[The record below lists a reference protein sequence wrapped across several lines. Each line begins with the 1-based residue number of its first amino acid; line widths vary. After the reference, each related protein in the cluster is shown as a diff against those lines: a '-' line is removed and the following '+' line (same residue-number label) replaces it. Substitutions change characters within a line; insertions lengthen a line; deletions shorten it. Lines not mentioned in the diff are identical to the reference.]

1 MKKRVGIAVIAI
13 ALLLSG
19 CTVPMPME
27 ILEQIARSGNR
38 DSAAE
43 SPSPEAESRPEEDAA
58 KLKEKRD
65 SDKQVLVVHGGE
77 SEEDSREGSRTGS
90 AVESGD
96 DESGEA
102 DSSYVKGVTT
112 DNGWESEYWNLR
124 FTAPEGVFMLS
135 DEGMEALMGIGEDI
149 VSENYS
155 EKQREYLEMTSLYE
169 MLGTNAE
176 GDANVAV
183 TVEKL
188 MVRGMDT
195 EDYKKAA
202 LLHLRMMQEPAY
214 EILDDSGTAEI
225 AGETFAMV
233 KTRVDSGGEY
243 FQDYYFRVSG
253 DRALIITI
261 TYAEAT
267 SEQAAAIFDGFGA
280 CP

>member
-1 MKKRVGIAVIAI
+1 MKKRIGIAVIAI

-43 SPSPEAESRPEEDAA
+43 SPSPEAESRPEEDAT

-65 SDKQVLVVHGGE
+65 NDKQVLVVHGGE
-77 SEEDSREGSRTGS
+77 SEEASGEGSRTGS

-112 DNGWESEYWNLR
+112 DNGWESEYWNLC

-149 VSENYS
+149 ISENYS

-202 LLHLRMMQEPAY
+202 LLHLRMMQEPVY

-225 AGETFAMV
+225 AGETFAV
-233 KTRVDSGGEY
+233 VNTRVDSGGEY

-267 SEQAAAIFDGFGA
+267 SEQAAALLGGFDV

>member
-1 MKKRVGIAVIAI
+1 MKKRIGIAVIAI

-43 SPSPEAESRPEEDAA
+43 SPSPETESRPEEGST

-65 SDKQVLVVHGGE
+65 NDKQVLVVHGGE
-77 SEEDSREGSRTGS
+77 SEEDSEEGRQTGS

-112 DNGWESEYWNLR
+112 DNGWESEYWNLC

-149 VSENYS
+149 ISENYS

-202 LLHLRMMQEPAY
+202 LLHLRMMQEPVY

-225 AGETFAMV
+225 AGETFAV
-233 KTRVDSGGEY
+233 VNTRVDSGGEY

-267 SEQAAAIFDGFGA
+267 SEQAAALLGGFDV

>member
-1 MKKRVGIAVIAI
+1 MKKRIGIAVIAI

-38 DSAAE
+38 DSAEE
-43 SPSPEAESRPEEDAA
+43 SPSPEAESRPEEGAT

-65 SDKQVLVVHGGE
+65 NDKQVLVVHGGE

-112 DNGWESEYWNLR
+112 DNGWESEYWNLC

-149 VSENYS
+149 ISENYS

-202 LLHLRMMQEPAY
+202 LLHLRMMQEPVY

-225 AGETFAMV
+225 AGETFAV
-233 KTRVDSGGEY
+233 VNTRVDSGGEY

-267 SEQAAAIFDGFGA
+267 SERAAALLGGFDV

>member
-1 MKKRVGIAVIAI
+1 MKKRIGIAVVAI

-43 SPSPEAESRPEEDAA
+43 SPSPETESRPEEGAT

-65 SDKQVLVVHGGE
+65 NDKQVLVVHGGE
-77 SEEDSREGSRTGS
+77 SEEDSGEGSRTGS

-112 DNGWESEYWNLR
+112 DNGWESEYWNLC

-149 VSENYS
+149 ISENYS

-202 LLHLRMMQEPAY
+202 LLHLRMIQEPVY

-225 AGETFAMV
+225 AGETFAV
-233 KTRVDSGGEY
+233 VNTRVDSGGEY
-243 FQDYYFRVSG
+243 YQDYYFRVSG

-267 SEQAAAIFDGFGA
+267 SEQAAALLGGFDV

>member
-1 MKKRVGIAVIAI
+1 MKKRIGIAVIAI

-43 SPSPEAESRPEEDAA
+43 SPSPEAESRPEEDAT

-65 SDKQVLVVHGGE
+65 NDKQVLVVHGGE
-77 SEEDSREGSRTGS
+77 SEEDSGEGSRTGS

-112 DNGWESEYWNLR
+112 DNGWESEYWNLC

-149 VSENYS
+149 ISENYS

-267 SEQAAAIFDGFGA
+267 SEQAAALLGGFDV

>member
-1 MKKRVGIAVIAI
+1 MKKRIGIAVIAI

-43 SPSPEAESRPEEDAA
+43 SPSPETESRPEEDAA

-77 SEEDSREGSRTGS
+77 SEEDSGEGRRTGS

-102 DSSYVKGVTT
+102 DSAYVKGVTT

-149 VSENYS
+149 ISENYS

-202 LLHLRMMQEPAY
+202 LLHLRMMQEPVY

>member
-1 MKKRVGIAVIAI
+1 MKKRIGIAVIAI

-43 SPSPEAESRPEEDAA
+43 SPSPETESRPEEGAT

-65 SDKQVLVVHGGE
+65 NDKQVLVVHGGE
-77 SEEDSREGSRTGS
+77 SEEDSEEGRQTGS

-102 DSSYVKGVTT
+102 DSVYVKGVTT

-149 VSENYS
+149 ISENYS

-202 LLHLRMMQEPAY
+202 LLHLRMMQDPVY
-214 EILDDSGTAEI
+214 EILEDSGTAEI
-225 AGETFAMV
+225 AGETFAV
-233 KTRVDSGGEY
+233 VNTRVDSGGEY

-267 SEQAAAIFDGFGA
+267 SEQAAALLGGFDV

>member
-1 MKKRVGIAVIAI
+1 MKKRIGIAVVAI

-43 SPSPEAESRPEEDAA
+43 SPSPETESRPEEGAT

-65 SDKQVLVVHGGE
+65 NDKQVLVVHGGE
-77 SEEDSREGSRTGS
+77 SEEDSGEGSRTGS

-102 DSSYVKGVTT
+102 DSAYVKGVTT

-149 VSENYS
+149 ISENYS

-202 LLHLRMMQEPAY
+202 LLHLRMMQDPVY
-214 EILDDSGTAEI
+214 EILEDSGTAEI
-225 AGETFAMV
+225 AGETFAV
-233 KTRVDSGGEY
+233 VNTRVDSGGEY
-243 FQDYYFRVSG
+243 YQDYYFRVSG

-267 SEQAAAIFDGFGA
+267 SEQAAALLGGFDV

>member
-1 MKKRVGIAVIAI
+1 MKKRIGIAVVAI

-43 SPSPEAESRPEEDAA
+43 SPSPETESRPEEGAT

-65 SDKQVLVVHGGE
+65 NDKQVLVVHGGE
-77 SEEDSREGSRTGS
+77 SEEDSGEGSRTGS

-102 DSSYVKGVTT
+102 DSAYVKGVTT
-112 DNGWESEYWNLR
+112 DNGWESEYWNLC

-149 VSENYS
+149 ISENYS

-202 LLHLRMMQEPAY
+202 LLHLRMMQDPVY
-214 EILDDSGTAEI
+214 EILEDSGTAEI
-225 AGETFAMV
+225 AGETFAV
-233 KTRVDSGGEY
+233 VNTRVDSGGEY

-267 SEQAAAIFDGFGA
+267 SEQAAALLGGFDV

>member
-1 MKKRVGIAVIAI
+1 MKKRIGIAVIAI

-43 SPSPEAESRPEEDAA
+43 SPSPETESRPEEGAT

-77 SEEDSREGSRTGS
+77 SEEDSGEGSRTGS

-149 VSENYS
+149 ISENYS

-225 AGETFAMV
+225 AGETFAV
-233 KTRVDSGGEY
+233 VNTRVDSGGEY

-267 SEQAAAIFDGFGA
+267 SEQAAALLGGFDV

>member
-1 MKKRVGIAVIAI
+1 MKKRIGIAVIAI

-43 SPSPEAESRPEEDAA
+43 SPSPETESRPEEGAI

-65 SDKQVLVVHGGE
+65 NDKQVLVVHGGE
-77 SEEDSREGSRTGS
+77 SEEDSEEGRQTGS

-102 DSSYVKGVTT
+102 DSAYVKGITT

-149 VSENYS
+149 ISENYS

-202 LLHLRMMQEPAY
+202 LLHLRMMQDPVY
-214 EILDDSGTAEI
+214 EILEDSGTAEI
-225 AGETFAMV
+225 AGETFAV
-233 KTRVDSGGEY
+233 VNTRVDSGGEY

-267 SEQAAAIFDGFGA
+267 SEQAAALLGGFDV

>member
-1 MKKRVGIAVIAI
+1 MKKRIGIAVIAI

-43 SPSPEAESRPEEDAA
+43 SPSPETESRPEEGAT

-65 SDKQVLVVHGGE
+65 NDKQVLVVHGGE

-112 DNGWESEYWNLR
+112 DNGWESEYWNLC

-149 VSENYS
+149 ISENYS

-202 LLHLRMMQEPAY
+202 LLHLRMMQDPVY
-214 EILDDSGTAEI
+214 EILEDSGTAEI
-225 AGETFAMV
+225 AGETFAV
-233 KTRVDSGGEY
+233 VNTRVDSGGEY

-267 SEQAAAIFDGFGA
+267 SEQAAALLGGFDV

>member
-1 MKKRVGIAVIAI
+1 MKKRIGIAVIAI

-43 SPSPEAESRPEEDAA
+43 SPSPETESRPEEGAT

-65 SDKQVLVVHGGE
+65 NDKQALVVHGGE
-77 SEEDSREGSRTGS
+77 SEEDSGEGSRTGS

-112 DNGWESEYWNLR
+112 DNGWESEYWNLC

-149 VSENYS
+149 ISENYS

-202 LLHLRMMQEPAY
+202 LLHLRMMQDPVY
-214 EILDDSGTAEI
+214 EILEDSGTAEI
-225 AGETFAMV
+225 AGETFAV
-233 KTRVDSGGEY
+233 VNTRVDSGGEY
-243 FQDYYFRVSG
+243 YQDYYFRVSG

-267 SEQAAAIFDGFGA
+267 SEQAAALLGGFDV

>member
-1 MKKRVGIAVIAI
+1 MKKRIGIAVIAI

-43 SPSPEAESRPEEDAA
+43 SPSPETESRPEEGAT

-65 SDKQVLVVHGGE
+65 NDKQVLVVHGGE
-77 SEEDSREGSRTGS
+77 SEEDSGEGSRTGS

-112 DNGWESEYWNLR
+112 DNGWESEYWNLC

-149 VSENYS
+149 ISENYS

-202 LLHLRMMQEPAY
+202 LLHLRMMQDPVY
-214 EILDDSGTAEI
+214 EILEDSGTAEI
-225 AGETFAMV
+225 AGETFAV
-233 KTRVDSGGEY
+233 VNTRVDSGGEY

-267 SEQAAAIFDGFGA
+267 SEQAAALLGGFDV

>member
-1 MKKRVGIAVIAI
+1 MKKRIGIAVVAI

-43 SPSPEAESRPEEDAA
+43 SPSPETESRPEEGAT

-65 SDKQVLVVHGGE
+65 NDKQVLVVHGGE
-77 SEEDSREGSRTGS
+77 SEEDSEEGRQTGS

-112 DNGWESEYWNLR
+112 DNGWESEYWNLC

-149 VSENYS
+149 ISENYS

-202 LLHLRMMQEPAY
+202 LLHLRMMQEPVY

-225 AGETFAMV
+225 AGETFAV
-233 KTRVDSGGEY
+233 VNTRVDSGGEY

-267 SEQAAAIFDGFGA
+267 SEQAAALLGGFDV

>member
-1 MKKRVGIAVIAI
+1 MKKRIGIAVVAI

-43 SPSPEAESRPEEDAA
+43 SPSPETESRPEEGAT

-65 SDKQVLVVHGGE
+65 NDKQVLVVHGGE
-77 SEEDSREGSRTGS
+77 SEEDSGEGSRTGS

-149 VSENYS
+149 ISENYS

-202 LLHLRMMQEPAY
+202 LLHLRMMQDPVY
-214 EILDDSGTAEI
+214 EILEDSGTAEI
-225 AGETFAMV
+225 AGETFAV
-233 KTRVDSGGEY
+233 VNTRVDSGGEY

-267 SEQAAAIFDGFGA
+267 SEQAAALLGGFDV

>member
-1 MKKRVGIAVIAI
+1 MKKRIGIAVIAI

-43 SPSPEAESRPEEDAA
+43 SPSPETESRPEEGAT

-77 SEEDSREGSRTGS
+77 SEEDSGEGRRTGS

-102 DSSYVKGVTT
+102 DSAYVKGVTT

-149 VSENYS
+149 ISENYS

-267 SEQAAAIFDGFGA
+267 SEQAAALLGGFDV

>member
-1 MKKRVGIAVIAI
+1 MKKRIGIAVIAI

-43 SPSPEAESRPEEDAA
+43 SPSPETESRPEEGAT

-65 SDKQVLVVHGGE
+65 NDKQALVVHGGE
-77 SEEDSREGSRTGS
+77 SEEDSGEGSRTGS

-112 DNGWESEYWNLR
+112 DNGWESEYWNLC

-149 VSENYS
+149 ISENYS

-202 LLHLRMMQEPAY
+202 LLHLRMMQDPVY
-214 EILDDSGTAEI
+214 EILEDSGTAEI
-225 AGETFAMV
+225 AGETFAV
-233 KTRVDSGGEY
+233 VNTRVDSGGEY

-253 DRALIITI
+253 DRA
-261 TYAEAT
+261 
-267 SEQAAAIFDGFGA
+267 
-280 CP
+280 

>member
-1 MKKRVGIAVIAI
+1 MKKRIGIAVIAI

-43 SPSPEAESRPEEDAA
+43 SPSPEAESRPEEDAT

-65 SDKQVLVVHGGE
+65 NDKQALVVHGGE
-77 SEEDSREGSRTGS
+77 SEEDSGEGSRTGS

-112 DNGWESEYWNLR
+112 DNGWESEYWNLC

-149 VSENYS
+149 ISENYS

-202 LLHLRMMQEPAY
+202 LLHLRMMQDPVY

-225 AGETFAMV
+225 AGETFAV
-233 KTRVDSGGEY
+233 VNTRVDSGGEY

-267 SEQAAAIFDGFGA
+267 SEQAAALLGGFDV

>member
-1 MKKRVGIAVIAI
+1 MKKRIGIAVVAI

-43 SPSPEAESRPEEDAA
+43 SPSPETESRPEEGAT

-65 SDKQVLVVHGGE
+65 NDKQVLVVHGGE
-77 SEEDSREGSRTGS
+77 SEEDSGEGSRTGS

-102 DSSYVKGVTT
+102 DSAYVKGVTT

-149 VSENYS
+149 ISENYS

-202 LLHLRMMQEPAY
+202 LLHLRMIQEPVY

-225 AGETFAMV
+225 AGETFAV
-233 KTRVDSGGEY
+233 VNTRVDSGGEY
-243 FQDYYFRVSG
+243 YQDYYFRVSG

-267 SEQAAAIFDGFGA
+267 SEQAAALLGGFDV

>member
-1 MKKRVGIAVIAI
+1 MKKRIGIAVIAI

-38 DSAAE
+38 DSAEE
-43 SPSPEAESRPEEDAA
+43 SPSPEAESRPEEDAT

-65 SDKQVLVVHGGE
+65 NDKQVLVVHGGE
-77 SEEDSREGSRTGS
+77 SEEDSEEGRQTGS

-112 DNGWESEYWNLR
+112 DNGWESEYWNLC

-149 VSENYS
+149 ISENYS

-202 LLHLRMMQEPAY
+202 LLHLRMMQEPVY

-225 AGETFAMV
+225 AGETFAV
-233 KTRVDSGGEY
+233 VNTRVDSGGEY

-267 SEQAAAIFDGFGA
+267 SEQAAALLGGFDV

>member
-1 MKKRVGIAVIAI
+1 MKKRIGIAVVAI

-43 SPSPEAESRPEEDAA
+43 SPSPETESRPEEGAT

-65 SDKQVLVVHGGE
+65 NDKQVLVVHGGE
-77 SEEDSREGSRTGS
+77 SEEDSGEGSRTGS

-102 DSSYVKGVTT
+102 DSAYVKGVTT
-112 DNGWESEYWNLR
+112 DNGWESEYWNLC

-149 VSENYS
+149 ISENYS

-202 LLHLRMMQEPAY
+202 LLHLRMIQEPVY

-225 AGETFAMV
+225 AGETFAV
-233 KTRVDSGGEY
+233 VNTRVDSGGEY

-267 SEQAAAIFDGFGA
+267 SEQAAALLGGFDV

>member
-1 MKKRVGIAVIAI
+1 MKKRIGIAVIAI

-38 DSAAE
+38 DSAEE
-43 SPSPEAESRPEEDAA
+43 SPSPEAESRPEEDAT

-65 SDKQVLVVHGGE
+65 NDKQVLVVHGGE
-77 SEEDSREGSRTGS
+77 SEEDSGEGSRTGS

-96 DESGEA
+96 GESGEA

-112 DNGWESEYWNLR
+112 DNGWESEYWNLC

-149 VSENYS
+149 ISENYS

-202 LLHLRMMQEPAY
+202 LLHLRMMQEPVY

-225 AGETFAMV
+225 AGETFAV
-233 KTRVDSGGEY
+233 VNTRVDSGGEY

-267 SEQAAAIFDGFGA
+267 SEQAAALLGGFDV

>member
-1 MKKRVGIAVIAI
+1 MKKRIGIAVVAI

-43 SPSPEAESRPEEDAA
+43 SPSPETESRPEEGAT

-65 SDKQVLVVHGGE
+65 NDKQVLVVHGGE
-77 SEEDSREGSRTGS
+77 SEEDSEEGRQTGS

-112 DNGWESEYWNLR
+112 DNGWESEYWNLC

-149 VSENYS
+149 ISENYS

-202 LLHLRMMQEPAY
+202 LLHLRMIQEPVY

-225 AGETFAMV
+225 AGETFAV
-233 KTRVDSGGEY
+233 VNTRVDSGGEY

-267 SEQAAAIFDGFGA
+267 SEQAAALLGGFDV

>member
-1 MKKRVGIAVIAI
+1 MKKRIGIAVIAI

-43 SPSPEAESRPEEDAA
+43 SPSPETESRPEEGAT

-65 SDKQVLVVHGGE
+65 NDKQVLVVHGGE
-77 SEEDSREGSRTGS
+77 SEEDSEEGRQTGS

-112 DNGWESEYWNLR
+112 DNGWESEYWNLC

-149 VSENYS
+149 ISENYS

-202 LLHLRMMQEPAY
+202 LLHLRMMQDPVY
-214 EILDDSGTAEI
+214 EILEDSGTAEI
-225 AGETFAMV
+225 AGETFAV
-233 KTRVDSGGEY
+233 VNTRVDSGGEY

-267 SEQAAAIFDGFGA
+267 SEQAAALLGGFDV

>member
-1 MKKRVGIAVIAI
+1 MKKRIGIAVIAI

-43 SPSPEAESRPEEDAA
+43 SPSPETESRPEEGAT

-65 SDKQVLVVHGGE
+65 NDKQVLVVHGGE
-77 SEEDSREGSRTGS
+77 SEEDSGEGRRTGS

-102 DSSYVKGVTT
+102 DSSYVKGITT

-149 VSENYS
+149 ISENYS

-202 LLHLRMMQEPAY
+202 LLHLRMMQEPVY

-225 AGETFAMV
+225 AGETFAV
-233 KTRVDSGGEY
+233 VNTRVDSGGEY
-243 FQDYYFRVSG
+243 YQDYYFRVSG

-267 SEQAAAIFDGFGA
+267 SEQAAALLGGFDV

>member
-1 MKKRVGIAVIAI
+1 MKKRIGIAVVAI

-43 SPSPEAESRPEEDAA
+43 SPSPETESRPEEGAT

-65 SDKQVLVVHGGE
+65 NDKQVLVVHGGE
-77 SEEDSREGSRTGS
+77 SEEDSGEGSRTGS

-102 DSSYVKGVTT
+102 DSAYVKGVTT

-149 VSENYS
+149 ISENYS

-202 LLHLRMMQEPAY
+202 LLHLRMMQEPVY

-225 AGETFAMV
+225 AGETFAV
-233 KTRVDSGGEY
+233 VNTRVDSGGEY
-243 FQDYYFRVSG
+243 YQDYYFRVSG

-267 SEQAAAIFDGFGA
+267 SEQAAALLGGFDV

>member
-1 MKKRVGIAVIAI
+1 MKKRIGIAVIAI

-43 SPSPEAESRPEEDAA
+43 SPSPETESRPEEGAT

-65 SDKQVLVVHGGE
+65 NDKQVLVVHGGE
-77 SEEDSREGSRTGS
+77 SEEDSEEGRQTGS

-102 DSSYVKGVTT
+102 DSAYVKGVTT

-149 VSENYS
+149 ISENYS

-202 LLHLRMMQEPAY
+202 LLHLRMMQDPVY
-214 EILDDSGTAEI
+214 EILEDSGTAEI
-225 AGETFAMV
+225 AGETFAV
-233 KTRVDSGGEY
+233 VNTRVDSGGEY

-267 SEQAAAIFDGFGA
+267 SEQAAALLGGFDV

>member
-1 MKKRVGIAVIAI
+1 MKKRIGIAVIAI

-38 DSAAE
+38 DRAAE
-43 SPSPEAESRPEEDAA
+43 SPSPETESRPEEGAT

-65 SDKQVLVVHGGE
+65 NDKQVLVVHGGE
-77 SEEDSREGSRTGS
+77 SEEDSGEGSRTGS

-112 DNGWESEYWNLR
+112 DNGWESEYWNLC

-149 VSENYS
+149 ISENYS

-202 LLHLRMMQEPAY
+202 LLHLRMMQEPVY

-225 AGETFAMV
+225 AGETFAV
-233 KTRVDSGGEY
+233 VNTRVDSGGEY
-243 FQDYYFRVSG
+243 YQDYYFRVSG

-267 SEQAAAIFDGFGA
+267 SEQAAALLGGFDV

>member
-13 ALLLSG
+13 VLLLSG
-19 CTVPMPME
+19 CTVPMPTE

-77 SEEDSREGSRTGS
+77 SEEDSGEGRRTGS

-102 DSSYVKGVTT
+102 DSAYVKGVTT

-149 VSENYS
+149 ISENYS

>member
-38 DSAAE
+38 DSAEE

-77 SEEDSREGSRTGS
+77 SEEDSGEGRRTGS

-102 DSSYVKGVTT
+102 DSAYVKGVTT

-149 VSENYS
+149 ISENYS

-202 LLHLRMMQEPAY
+202 LLHLRMMQEPVY

-225 AGETFAMV
+225 AGETFAV
-233 KTRVDSGGEY
+233 VNTRVDSGGEY
-243 FQDYYFRVSG
+243 YQDYYFRVSG

-267 SEQAAAIFDGFGA
+267 SEQAAALLGGFDV

>member
-1 MKKRVGIAVIAI
+1 MKKRIGIAVIAI

-43 SPSPEAESRPEEDAA
+43 SPSPETESRPEEGAT

-65 SDKQVLVVHGGE
+65 NDKQVLVVHGGE

-112 DNGWESEYWNLR
+112 DNGWESEYWNLC

-149 VSENYS
+149 ISENYS

-202 LLHLRMMQEPAY
+202 LLHLRMMQDPVY
-214 EILDDSGTAEI
+214 EILEDSGTAEI
-225 AGETFAMV
+225 AGETFAV
-233 KTRVDSGGEY
+233 VNTRVDSGGEY

-267 SEQAAAIFDGFGA
+267 LEQAAALLGGFDV

>member
-1 MKKRVGIAVIAI
+1 MKKRIGIAVVAI

-43 SPSPEAESRPEEDAA
+43 SPSPETESRPEEGAT

-65 SDKQVLVVHGGE
+65 NDKQVLVVHGGE
-77 SEEDSREGSRTGS
+77 SEEDSGEGSRTGS

-112 DNGWESEYWNLR
+112 DNGWESEYWNLC

-149 VSENYS
+149 ISENYS

-202 LLHLRMMQEPAY
+202 LLHLRMIQEPVY

-225 AGETFAMV
+225 AGETFAV
-233 KTRVDSGGEY
+233 VNTRVDSGGEY

-267 SEQAAAIFDGFGA
+267 SEQAAALLGGFDV

>member
-1 MKKRVGIAVIAI
+1 MKKRIGIAVIAI

-43 SPSPEAESRPEEDAA
+43 SPSPETESRPEEGAT

-65 SDKQVLVVHGGE
+65 NDKQVLVVHGGE
-77 SEEDSREGSRTGS
+77 SEEDSGEGSRTGS

-102 DSSYVKGVTT
+102 DSAYVKGVTT

-149 VSENYS
+149 ISENYS

-202 LLHLRMMQEPAY
+202 LLHLRMMQDPVY
-214 EILDDSGTAEI
+214 EILEDSGTAEI
-225 AGETFAMV
+225 AGETFAV
-233 KTRVDSGGEY
+233 VNTRVDSGGEY

-267 SEQAAAIFDGFGA
+267 SEQAAALLGGFDV

>member
-1 MKKRVGIAVIAI
+1 MKKRIGIAVIAI

-43 SPSPEAESRPEEDAA
+43 SPSPETESRPEEGAT

-65 SDKQVLVVHGGE
+65 NDKQVLVVHGGE
-77 SEEDSREGSRTGS
+77 SEEDSEEGRQTGS

-149 VSENYS
+149 ISENYS

-267 SEQAAAIFDGFGA
+267 SEQAAALLGGFDV

>member
-1 MKKRVGIAVIAI
+1 MKKRIGIAVIAI

-43 SPSPEAESRPEEDAA
+43 SPSPETESRPEEGAT

-77 SEEDSREGSRTGS
+77 SEEDSGEGRRTGS

-102 DSSYVKGVTT
+102 DSAYVKGVTT

-149 VSENYS
+149 ISENYS

-202 LLHLRMMQEPAY
+202 LLHLRMMQEPVY

-225 AGETFAMV
+225 AGETFAV
-233 KTRVDSGGEY
+233 VNTRVDSGGEY

-267 SEQAAAIFDGFGA
+267 SEQAAALLGGFDV